1 MFGGF
6 ALFNLLINMGPN
18 ATTFT
23 LPCELFPTSLRASAH
38 GLAAAAGKVGATAGV
53 FLLPV
58 LKQSLGLS
66 ITLLIVAIASLL
78 GLAVTAFLGV
88 ETRGRS
94 LA

>member
-1 MFGGF
+1 
-6 ALFNLLINMGPN
+6 
-18 ATTFT
+18 
-23 LPCELFPTSLRASAH
+23 LRALSHQFARV
-38 GLAAAAGKVGATAGV
+38 GAWFGSRKVGAAVGV

-66 ITLLIVAIASLL
+66 ITLLIVAISSLL

-88 ETRGRS
+88 ETKGRS